1 MKHFKTGRERAFFK
15 VLGGTRGAQAASMIL
30 PPGQSSGES
39 GNEHPRCEQWLFVVS
54 GSGRATVNKRRLLL
68 RPQSLLVIEKG
79 EVHQVV
85 NTGAV
90 PLRTINLYIP
100 PAYEKN
106 GAVKRTAKSAR

>member
-1 MKHFKTGRERAFFK
+1 
-15 VLGGTRGAQAASMIL
+15 MIL

-54 GSGRATVNKRRLLL
+54 GSGRATVNMRRLLL

-106 GAVKRTAKSAR
+106 GAVKTNGQVGAVMHPAMHPGRSIFAALQARRGAT